1 MSLRKKDNEFLLNTL
16 EQIRNKID
24 LFTENEGT
32 TFTLPSPSEIYKH
45 LDDFVVGQERAK
57 KLLSVSAHNHYKRL
71 MIYKESD
78 FDKSKKL
85 DKTNIMLIGPTGS
98 GKTYLVKHLAEFL
111 GVPYYI
117 ADATSL
123 TSAGYVGKDV
133 DSVIEGLINNAK
145 DNYDAAGTG
154 IIFIDEFD
162 KIARRTDGSGRRDV
176 GGEGV
181 QQALLKL
188 IEGSQVEIERNN
200 GFGKVRFQI
209 DTSNIFFIV
218 GGAFDGLEKI
228 IGSRKQEVSPSI
240 GFGKSID
247 KEEPTKDFFAEVKTE
262 DLEMFGFIPEILG
275 RIPLIATLNE
285 LTKDELVFILTK
297 VKNNL
302 MHQYTKLFEYSQIDL
317 NITDEAIDLIA
328 HEAIERKIGARGLR
342 ALMEELLLEYMFEL
356 ESADIDKEEAERILL
371 KGRENENDTAQTV

>member
-45 LDDFVVGQERAK
+45 LDDYVVGQERAK

-188 IEGSQVEIERNN
+188 IEGSQVEIERSN

-356 ESADIDKEEAERILL
+356 ESANIDKEEAERILL

>member
-1 MSLRKKDNEFLLNTL
+1 MSLRQKDTEFLQNTL

-24 LFTENEGT
+24 LFTETEGT
-32 TFTLPSPSEIYKH
+32 TFTLPSPAEIYKH
-45 LDDFVVGQERAK
+45 LDDYVVGQERAK
-57 KLLSVSAHNHYKRL
+57 KLLSVAAHNHYKRL
-71 MIYKESD
+71 LIYKESD
-78 FDKSKKL
+78 FDKNKKL

-98 GKTYLVKHLAEFL
+98 GKTYMVKHLAEFL

-188 IEGSQVEIERNN
+188 IEGSQVEIERSN

-228 IGSRKQEVSPSI
+228 IGSRKEEVSPSI

-247 KEEPTKDFFAEVKTE
+247 KEEPTKDFFVDVKTE
-262 DLEMFGFIPEILG
+262 DLEMYGFIPEILG
-275 RIPLIATLNE
+275 RIPLIATLDE

-302 MHQYTKLFEYSQIDL
+302 IYQYSKLFQYSEIDL
-317 NITDEAIDLIA
+317 NISDEAVQVIA
-328 HEAIERKIGARGLR
+328 QEAIERKIGARGLR

-356 ESADIDKEEAERILL
+356 VSADIDKDEAERILL
-371 KGRENENDTAQTV
+371 KGRKNENDTAKTV

>member
-1 MSLRKKDNEFLLNTL
+1 MSLRKKDNEFLLTTL
-16 EQIRNKID
+16 EHIRNKID
-24 LFTENEGT
+24 LFTESDET
-32 TFTLPSPSEIYKH
+32 PFKLPTPAEIYKN
-45 LDDFVVGQERAK
+45 LDDYVVGQERAK

-71 MIYKESD
+71 LIYKDAE

-133 DSVIEGLINNAK
+133 DTVIEGLINNAK
-145 DNYDAAGTG
+145 ENYDAAGTG

-162 KIARRTDGSGRRDV
+162 KLARRSDGSGRRDV

-188 IEGSQVEIERNN
+188 IEGTQVEIERTN

-228 IGSRKQEVSPSI
+228 IGSRKEEISPSI

-247 KEEPTKDFFAEVKTE
+247 KEEVTKDFFTEVKTE
-262 DLEMFGFIPEILG
+262 DLEMYGFIPEILG

-285 LTKDELVFILTK
+285 LKKDELVYILTK

-302 MHQYTKLFEYSQIDL
+302 IEQYTRLFEYSQIDL
-317 NITDEAIDLIA
+317 NITDEAIDLVA
-328 HEAIERKIGARGLR
+328 QEAIERKIGARGLR

-356 ESADIDKEEAERILL
+356 ESANIDKEEAVRILL
-371 KGRENENDTAQTV
+371 KGRENENDTAKTV

>member
-32 TFTLPSPSEIYKH
+32 TFTLPSPAEIYKH
-45 LDDFVVGQERAK
+45 LDDYVVGQERAK

-71 MIYKESD
+71 LIYKESD
-78 FDKSKKL
+78 FDKAKKL

-188 IEGSQVEIERNN
+188 IEGSQVEIERSN

-228 IGSRKQEVSPSI
+228 IGSRKEEVSPSI

-247 KEEPTKDFFAEVKTE
+247 KEEPTKDFFTEVKTE

-285 LTKDELVFILTK
+285 LTKDELVFILTN

-302 MHQYTKLFEYSQIDL
+302 IEQYTKLFEYSQIDL

>member
-45 LDDFVVGQERAK
+45 LDDYVVGQERAK

>member
-1 MSLRKKDNEFLLNTL
+1 MSLRQKDTEFLLNTL

-32 TFTLPSPSEIYKH
+32 TFTLPSPAEIYKH
-45 LDDFVVGQERAK
+45 LDDYVVGQERAK

-71 MIYKESD
+71 MIYKESN
-78 FDKSKKL
+78 FDKTKKL

-188 IEGSQVEIERNN
+188 IEGSQVEIERSN

-228 IGSRKQEVSPSI
+228 IGSRKEEVSPSI

-262 DLEMFGFIPEILG
+262 DLEMYGFIPEILG

-285 LTKDELVFILTK
+285 LTKDELVYILTK

-302 MHQYTKLFEYSQIDL
+302 IHQYTRLFEYSQIDL
-317 NITDEAIDLIA
+317 NISDEAVQVIA
-328 HEAIERKIGARGLR
+328 QEAIERKIGARGLR

-356 ESADIDKEEAERILL
+356 VSANVDKEEAERILL
-371 KGRENENDTAQTV
+371 KGRENDSA

>member
-32 TFTLPSPSEIYKH
+32 TFTLPSPAEIYKH
-45 LDDFVVGQERAK
+45 LDDYVVGQERAK

-188 IEGSQVEIERNN
+188 IEGSQVEIERSN

>member
-32 TFTLPSPSEIYKH
+32 TFTLPSPAEIYKH

>member
-45 LDDFVVGQERAK
+45 LDDYVVGQERAK

-188 IEGSQVEIERNN
+188 IEGSQVEIERSN

-228 IGSRKQEVSPSI
+228 IGSRKEEVSPSI

>member
-32 TFTLPSPSEIYKH
+32 TFTLPSPAEIYKH
-45 LDDFVVGQERAK
+45 LDDYVVGQERAK

-71 MIYKESD
+71 LIYKESE
-78 FDKSKKL
+78 FDKTKKL

-111 GVPYYI
+111 SVPYYI

-188 IEGSQVEIERNN
+188 IEGSQVEIERSN

-228 IGSRKQEVSPSI
+228 IGSRKEEVSPSI
-240 GFGKSID
+240 GFGKSIE

-285 LTKDELVFILTK
+285 LTKDELVYILTK

-302 MHQYTKLFEYSQIDL
+302 IQQYTRLFEYSEIDL

-328 HEAIERKIGARGLR
+328 QEAIERKIGARGLR

-371 KGRENENDTAQTV
+371 KGRENENDTAKTV